1 MRILLLLLVPP
12 LLIFGCA
19 LIVIWVPLPR
29 PLPPALSS
37 ARNLMA
43 AITTGILGIAYIIG
57 LFVYLVSA
65 VSTAGRV
72 VDPVLV
78 SHGLSS
84 QRYMLFGRQAHGL
97 VDGRQVDVQFMPS
110 QGIRPALL
118 QVYVAADVDARVAI
132 GTQRPLLDCRDCAR
146 IEITRP
152 ELRHLEVYAQ
162 DAAWTRMW
170 LDRPANSAALGR
182 LLGDPQGLGLREFY
196 VQPDRIWLRAHPSA
210 RVTALQVRQWF
221 DDLLALAAGVEGI
234 GGD

>member
-1 MRILLLLLVPP
+1 MRIILLLLVPP

-19 LIVIWVPLPR
+19 LIMIWVPLPR

-37 ARNLMA
+37 GRNLMA
-43 AITTGILGIAYIIG
+43 AVATGILGIGYVVG
-57 LFVYLVSA
+57 LAVYLVSSFSA
-65 VSTAGRV
+65 TGRV
-72 VDPVLV
+72 LDPVFA
-78 SHGLSS
+78 SRGLAS
-84 QRYMLFGRQAHGL
+84 QGYMLFGRQYHGS
-97 VDGRQVDVQFMPS
+97 VQGRQIDVQFMPS
-110 QGIRPALL
+110 QGLQPAQL

-196 VQPDRIWLRAHPSA
+196 VQPDRIWLRAHPTA
-210 RVTALQVRQWF
+210 RVTALQVGQWF
-221 DDLLALAAGVEGI
+221 DDVLALAAGVEGI
-234 GGD
+234 GGG